1 MGFSL
6 KDIMEEKGEP
16 SDYNI
21 APLPGM
27 RSSGLHVGIYVGRVP
42 DSREF
47 LRNFFVQDSE
57 SP

>member
-47 LRNFFVQDSE
+47 LRNFCPGQ
-57 SP
+57 